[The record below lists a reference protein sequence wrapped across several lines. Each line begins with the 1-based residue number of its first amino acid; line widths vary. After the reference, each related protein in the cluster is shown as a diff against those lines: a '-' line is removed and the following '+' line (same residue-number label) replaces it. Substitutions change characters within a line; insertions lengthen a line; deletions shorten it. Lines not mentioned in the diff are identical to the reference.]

1 MSHSGDMWPNHD
13 AGDDD
18 EPDWVKTERE
28 QFVAFRDKD
37 GDKRMNRDEVS
48 NWIMPADYDQSEAET
63 RHLMFESDSD
73 RVRVCTRDVSKRAH
87 ASNAFLCLSYWH
99 KHTRARWL
107 TLQDL

>member
-1 MSHSGDMWPNHD
+1 MYTAVASITLVAPPPRLSHSGDMWPNHD

-63 RHLMFESDSD
+63 RHLMFESDGD
-73 RVRVCTRDVSKRAH
+73 RVRVCTRDVSKRA
-87 ASNAFLCLSYWH
+87 
-99 KHTRARWL
+99 RACV
-107 TLQDL
+107 